1 MFSIYNLQFTI
12 YKAIHLPP
20 TTYHQPPITHIVSNP
35 PYICDNEKSS
45 MKPHVLE
52 HEPHVALFV
61 PDDDP
66 LLFYRAIAD
75 FATQS
80 LEPDG
85 WLYFEVNPLYIK
97 ELKTMLAEKGFENI
111 EVKVDLFGKERMIRA
126 KKSKMK
132 I

>member
-1 MFSIYNLQFTI
+1 
-12 YKAIHLPP
+12 
-20 TTYHQPPITHIVSNP
+20 
-35 PYICDNEKSS
+35 

-66 LLFYRAIAD
+66 LLFYRTIAD
-75 FATQS
+75 FSIHS
-80 LEPDG
+80 LMPDG

-111 EVKVDLFGKERMIRA
+111 EVKIDLFGKERMIRA